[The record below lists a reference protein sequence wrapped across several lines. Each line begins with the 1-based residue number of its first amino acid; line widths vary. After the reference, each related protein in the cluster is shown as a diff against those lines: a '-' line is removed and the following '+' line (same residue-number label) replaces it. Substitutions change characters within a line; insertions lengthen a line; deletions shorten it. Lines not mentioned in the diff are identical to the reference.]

1 MRKDKSNNQRSYDIL
16 VISIAYVK
24 IKHYDSQV
32 KGLCFLDESL
42 KFKPIKNTIKRSK
55 PINSRKD
62 SDLSP

>member
-1 MRKDKSNNQRSYDIL
+1 MSKLNIMTLKL
-16 VISIAYVK
+16 
-24 IKHYDSQV
+24 V